1 MKNLESEN
9 KFDRRYAKTHK
20 SIKSAFVEIIT
31 QKNISKITIK
41 EIADKADIN
50 RKTFYAHY
58 TDTHAILDEIEN
70 DILTKLWN
78 TLESQDVLKIIYDPY
93 PFFMELTKIIS
104 DDMDFYKHLA
114 FSTSKSRLFEKIKL
128 MLEDKL
134 LHVLLPV
141 IDIDSFALSYII
153 EFISSGI
160 ISSYEKWFLSGRNES
175 LEEISKILSML
186 ALGSLS
192 DISKRKK

>member
-1 MKNLESEN
+1 MRLKVKN
-9 KFDRRYAKTHK
+9 KFDRRYAKTHR
-20 SIKSAFVEIIT
+20 SIKRAFWEIIT

-58 TDTHAILDEIEN
+58 TDTNAILDEIEN

-78 TLESQDVLKIIYDPY
+78 TLESQDVLKIIYNPY

-104 DDMDFYKHLA
+104 ADMDFYKHLA
-114 FSTSKSRLFEKIKL
+114 FSTSKSSLFEKIKL

-134 LHVLLPV
+134 MHVLLPV
-141 IDIDSFALSYII
+141 MDVDSFTLSYII

-175 LEEISKILSML
+175 LEEVSKILSML